1 MIIISSLLYHFTS
14 QFEYPKE
21 WIERIIKCNGGQEG
35 LYPNKMFTNA
45 AFISTGGIS
54 SLFGAYFGIMI
65 DSMYL
70 NGTPQT
76 INKTPL
82 LKGLGRLAITVLTV
96 APFLLPN
103 FLIENSA
110 GMMTLYLFKQTVP
123 LFFAM
128 LVAFSFVKLL
138 HKKLHLV
145 NTNE

>member
-1 MIIISSLLYHFTS
+1 
-14 QFEYPKE
+14 
-21 WIERIIKCNGGQEG
+21 
-35 LYPNKMFTNA
+35 MFTNA

-54 SLFGAYFGIMI
+54 SIFGAYFGIMI

-76 INKTPL
+76 INDTPL
-82 LKGLGRLAITVLTV
+82 LKGLARLAITVLTV

-103 FLIENSA
+103 FLIDNSA